1 MQLRT
6 HAPPHKHKN
15 GLSVMLSSE
24 PSSAAM
30 QLAVL
35 GLTDFVFVLICSQLL
50 PPSLWWQ
57 AAASSVRAAVG
68 LTVVGTAVPLWLVA
82 VTVVGLM
89 AARLEGRVAASTLAL
104 VVCPCLEEAFFRGA
118 VMAVDM
124 WLPARVAVSTV
135 WFVSAHDF
143 AEPLSRGVRAVV
155 YALVWE
161 QWGLPAACAAHVA
174 VNVAKRVMA
183 ERQLS

>member
-1 MQLRT
+1 
-6 HAPPHKHKN
+6 
-15 GLSVMLSSE
+15 MLQ
-24 PSSAAM
+24 SSAAL
-30 QLAVL
+30 QLTVL
-35 GLTDFVFVLICSQLL
+35 GVTDFVFVLVCSRLL
-50 PPSLWWQ
+50 PPSLSWQ
-57 AAASSVRAAVG
+57 AAASSVRAALG
-68 LTVVGTAVPLWLVA
+68 LAIVGTAVSLWLVV

-89 AARLEGRVAASTLAL
+89 AARLEGRAAASTLPL

-124 WLPARVAVSTV
+124 WLPLRVAVSTV

-143 AEPLSRGVRAVV
+143 SEPLSRGVRSIA
-155 YALVWE
+155 YALVWQ

-183 ERQLS
+183 ERQMSV